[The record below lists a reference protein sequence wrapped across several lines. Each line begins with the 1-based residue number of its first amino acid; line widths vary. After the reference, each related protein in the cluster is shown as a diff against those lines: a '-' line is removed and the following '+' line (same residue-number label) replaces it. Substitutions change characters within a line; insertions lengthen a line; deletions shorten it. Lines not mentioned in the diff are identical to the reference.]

1 MTNLKTYKS
10 FEEINQELEIFKL
23 QAQIDKEKLKQNY
36 YEIKDSVSPTN
47 IALDVSLSIV
57 RKLLYGRLFQKL
69 LPFRK

>member
-1 MTNLKTYKS
+1 MTNMKTYKS
-10 FEEINQELEIFKL
+10 LEEINQELEIYKL
-23 QAQIDKEKLKQNY
+23 QAQIDKEKMKQNY

>member
-1 MTNLKTYKS
+1 MKTYKS
-10 FEEINQELEIFKL
+10 LEEINQELEIYKL
-23 QAQIDKEKLKQNY
+23 QAQIDKEKMKQNY